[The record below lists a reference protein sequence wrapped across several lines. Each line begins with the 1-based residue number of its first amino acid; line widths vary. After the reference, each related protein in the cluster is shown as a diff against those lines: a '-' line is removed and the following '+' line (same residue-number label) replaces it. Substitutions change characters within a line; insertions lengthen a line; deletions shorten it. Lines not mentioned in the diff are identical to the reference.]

1 MGERV
6 RKSST
11 KNCKKSIAIGVGI
24 AALVGFVIVVF
35 TNIDELVFSGAPNF
49 STKMPMDFSTPKKFD
64 DVVEIQKEILFLGEK
79 NLELRSQEA
88 RIGDQWIPY
97 CVGKWD
103 ENICPAIQKKH
114 QEKLMEIDQ
123 LQKRF
128 SELMKQ
134 RDEYLAE
141 HPDEIMDL
149 QMEFYP

>member
-1 MGERV
+1 MGESV
-6 RKSST
+6 RKSS
-11 KNCKKSIAIGVGI
+11 KNYKKSIAIGIGI
-24 AALVGFVIVVF
+24 MALLGFVVVGF
-35 TNIDELVFSGAPNF
+35 TNIDELVFSEATNF
-49 STKMPMDFSTPKKFD
+49 STKMPMDFSAPKKFD

-88 RIGDQWIPY
+88 RIGDQWVLY

-103 ENICPAIQKKH
+103 ENICPVIQKKH